1 MLRALFFRRH
11 VLCVTARAH
20 RRGEPVKHE
29 PPTKLLCSE
38 QGLHKDMTYSPAAEG
53 EVPAHAFCR
62 VGPRRVATQV
72 TLQCPCVADVA
83 DDHVP
88 AHPLTGESYVA
99 LTSCGCPAVG
109 VTVVIVDPDTE
120 GELPDARIGEVWVQ
134 SESVARGYWGRAEA
148 TAETFEAQINGAPER
163 GNFLRRFHTLSPD
176 IPPPFLCCASKALLC
191 FQTTG

>member
-1 MLRALFFRRH
+1 M
-11 VLCVTARAH
+11 LCVTARAH
-20 RRGEPVKHE
+20 CRGEPVEHE
-29 PPTKLLCSE
+29 SPTKLLCSE

-53 EVPAHAFCR
+53 EVPAVVPAHAFCR
-62 VGPRRVATQV
+62 VGSRRVATQV

-83 DDHVP
+83 DDHPP

-99 LTSCGCPAVG
+99 LTSCGCPTVG

-176 IPPPFLCCASKALLC
+176 IPPPLPLLCIHSFALL
-191 FQTTG
+191 